1 MADDRSTADDEQ
13 FWSGLEDYAVEL
25 HRAEQPIR
33 QRHASIR
40 AYAYAEG
47 FSLKDNEIGFVDKQ
61 AERKLHDWKDGYD
74 ASEVIRVPRTQW
86 FWEGIFLLYRLNLLI
101 AREKVGKTALM
112 CFLIRTW
119 LSGCAMA
126 MGLGLAKPP
135 KHPAILIAGPDQGLA
150 DWSWYLAKAG
160 LATETVI
167 DDDSADI
174 RLVPEIKKIWP
185 QDAPVFL
192 DEEGIANIAKH
203 CEKHPGALLILD
215 SLATLNGPLGLKEN
229 DADFAEPMRALAR
242 ALAPH
247 RTTAILIHHA
257 GKGNEAERASTASR
271 GSTAITAAASR
282 VVQLAWLNEKDKTDN
297 RIALTTQGRAAKPV
311 GLVIEQEEA
320 CQFIKVGDLEEIA
333 KEEAREKSRNSLTE
347 RQELALA
354 EVCDAWEEGRHEM
367 TATWLVERLPA
378 KYTGNGAT
386 RKARANLDQLYGKE
400 LVDKRTLGSGDA
412 RRNMYRPWEADL
424 GEVRL
429 RPLVS
434 PEDPPESP
442 DSPNPSNHGLSE
454 EQLPLMSLDQISAEG
469 KEGAEGASKT
479 QPVIRGEDDPHWG
492 PRPTTNRNEVG

>member
-1 MADDRSTADDEQ
+1 MADDRSPADDEQ

-174 RLVPEIKKIWP
+174 QLVPEIKKIWP

-203 CEKHPGALLILD
+203 CEKHPCALLILD
-215 SLATLNGPLGLKEN
+215 SLATLNGPSW
-229 DADFAEPMRALAR
+229 PQ
-242 ALAPH
+242 
-247 RTTAILIHHA
+247 
-257 GKGNEAERASTASR
+257 GK
-271 GSTAITAAASR
+271 
-282 VVQLAWLNEKDKTDN
+282 
-297 RIALTTQGRAAKPV
+297 
-311 GLVIEQEEA
+311 
-320 CQFIKVGDLEEIA
+320 
-333 KEEAREKSRNSLTE
+333 
-347 RQELALA
+347 
-354 EVCDAWEEGRHEM
+354 
-367 TATWLVERLPA
+367 
-378 KYTGNGAT
+378 
-386 RKARANLDQLYGKE
+386 
-400 LVDKRTLGSGDA
+400 
-412 RRNMYRPWEADL
+412 RR
-424 GEVRL
+424 RL
-429 RPLVS
+429 R
-434 PEDPPESP
+434 
-442 DSPNPSNHGLSE
+442 
-454 EQLPLMSLDQISAEG
+454 
-469 KEGAEGASKT
+469 
-479 QPVIRGEDDPHWG
+479 
-492 PRPTTNRNEVG
+492 